1 MKTLV
6 RFLLC
11 APNEL
16 VAAIKSIWVF
26 FPPALGHFGVRG
38 DELLH
43 SLAAMP
49 ASESI
54 AH

>member
-6 RFLLC
+6 CFLLC
-11 APNEL
+11 ASDEF
-16 VAAIKSIWVF
+16 VAAIKSIWF
-26 FPPALGHFGVRG
+26 FFSAALGHFAVRG

-49 ASESI
+49 A
-54 AH
+54 